1 LHYALD
7 DNRKDKDYHKNLTA
21 DLSLLTKDGKLD
33 EDALKQILRKQIES
47 IVTLNE
53 QLSIYT
59 RITKEI
65 MSKEYSLTD
74 LFPNEASNK
83 ILREYFGEFTGGL
96 LRFDTSSSFT
106 YPKLENGKWI
116 LHYDLKDIY
125 GKSYNINLTANLTP
139 LLNYDSNKKLNI
151 LNENALKAT
160 LAKQIKYI
168 VSKK

>member
-1 LHYALD
+1 
-7 DNRKDKDYHKNLTA
+7 
-21 DLSLLTKDGKLD
+21 
-33 EDALKQILRKQIES
+33 
-47 IVTLNE
+47 
-53 QLSIYT
+53 
-59 RITKEI
+59 
-65 MSKEYSLTD
+65 
-74 LFPNEASNK
+74 
-83 ILREYFGEFTGGL
+83 
-96 LRFDTSSSFT
+96 
-106 YPKLENGKWI
+106 